1 MARGILAAAFIWVIG
16 VEMVAWWCIDVSALG
31 GEAFLPDVVWGVT
44 PVSILAGVL
53 IGRAGGRGRLDRRP
67 EN

>member
-16 VEMVAWWCIDVSALG
+16 VEIVAWWCIDVSTLG
-31 GEAFLPDVVWGVT
+31 GEAFWPDVVWGVT

-53 IGRAGGRGRLDRRP
+53 IGRERSRGRLDGRAD
-67 EN
+67 N